1 VKIEETLTEKEIET
15 NAKNI
20 GELLR
25 EIDVKIEN
33 AVIVK
38 NNHVV
43 VDLNEEIKEGDE
55 IEVLEAVGG
64 G

>member
-1 VKIEETLTEKEIET
+1 MKIEETLTEKEIET

-43 VDLNEEIKEGDE
+43 VDLNEEIKERDE